1 MWVRFTADFDWK
13 PKPQVTLAFL
23 AGQERNV
30 TRDCAEKAV
39 AAGKAVKFRKAS
51 KADGE
56 ATDSRQPS

>member
-13 PKPQVTLAFL
+13 PKPQATIAFRL
-23 AGQERNV
+23 GDEKNV

-39 AAGKAVKFRKAS
+39 AAGKAVRIKRNA

-56 ATDSRQPS
+56 ATDSGQP

>member
-23 AGQERNV
+23 IGQERNV

-39 AAGKAVKFRKAS
+39 AAGKAVRINRNA

-56 ATDSRQPS
+56 PTNSGQP

>member
-13 PKPQVTLAFL
+13 PRPQVTQAYF

-39 AAGKAVKFRKAS
+39 AAEKAVRIKRTAKTDGQAS
-51 KADGE
+51 N
-56 ATDSRQPS
+56 SRQP

>member
-1 MWVRFTADFDWK
+1 MWVRFTADFDFK

-23 AGQERNV
+23 NGQERNV

-39 AAGKAVKFRKAS
+39 AAGKAVRIKRNA

-56 ATDSRQPS
+56 APDSRQP